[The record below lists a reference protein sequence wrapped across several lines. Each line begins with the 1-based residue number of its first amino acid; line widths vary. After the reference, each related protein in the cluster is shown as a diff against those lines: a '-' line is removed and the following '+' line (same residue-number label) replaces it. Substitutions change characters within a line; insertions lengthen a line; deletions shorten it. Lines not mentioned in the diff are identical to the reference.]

1 MAKKEKKER
10 VRYYD
15 DGRTLADMSQVQKGL
30 FEGKKRDPLKPRST
44 AKDKWNTYWA
54 AVRLTFPTMVT
65 FLIVICVLYDILYL
79 LLQLFY

>member
-54 AVRLTFPTMVT
+54 AVRLTVPTMVT
-65 FLIVICVLYDILYL
+65 FLIVICVLYAILYL

>member
-1 MAKKEKKER
+1 MAKKEKKEK

-15 DGRTLADMSQVQKGL
+15 DGRTLADMSNIQRGL
-30 FEGKKRDPLKPRST
+30 FEGKKRNPLKPRST
-44 AKDKWNTYWA
+44 AKERWKTYWT

-65 FLIVICVLYDILYL
+65 FIIVICVLYAIAYL

>member
-1 MAKKEKKER
+1 MAKKEKKEK

-30 FEGKKRDPLKPRST
+30 FEGQKRDPLKPRST

-65 FLIVICVLYDILYL
+65 FLVVICVLYAILYL